1 MSCTQ
6 NPFIHQKGSV
16 VSSIQTVTLDLCSLC
31 FLLRFLYFRF
41 NVTEMNGDEEVTTCS
56 GSEPLKDRD
65 QDIQLAKVSNISSC
79 QELFFKWTPDQMKS
93 ENSNKGHLKLS
104 SSFKQFYYFT
114 TKDIFSQ
121 FFFMC

>member
-6 NPFIHQKGSV
+6 KPFIHQKGLV

-41 NVTEMNGDEEVTTCS
+41 NATEMNGDEEVTTCS
-56 GSEPLKDRD
+56 GSEPLKD
-65 QDIQLAKVSNISSC
+65 QFVKVSHISSC

-104 SSFKQFYYFT
+104 SSLKQFYYFT

-121 FFFMC
+121 FFFLC